1 MRHNKKRNTAF
12 LYETLVKELTK
23 SVVKKQHQR
32 KERVIQ
38 IIKENFNKN
47 TPLHRELQLCNTD
60 QVQFRNKIIPSGS
73 AAVATPPKI
82 TSKKYRPYG
91 FCR

>member
-1 MRHNKKRNTAF
+1 MRHIKKRNTAF

-47 TPLHRELQLCNTD
+47 TPLHRELQLYKSILENKDKMTNDFTD
-60 QVQFRNKIIPSGS
+60 RFYLKLKKII
-73 AAVATPPKI
+73 TH
-82 TSKKYRPYG
+82 
-91 FCR
+91 